1 MRASGKRKVS
11 VAGSWNRW
19 ENRSVSWK
27 FTDGKERRFST
38 NLVNYA
44 NEEKK
49 DWSYADRRKFLRSL
63 RSFACLL
70 LFLYRYT
77 YIYIYVYIYICLC
90 IYMRILFGSRSVFGK
105 RAISHRHMH
114 ATMYRLAM
122 LEPSDVGTS
131 RLSKF
136 FFTHTY
142 TIFAHVLL
150 RIYIFIYI
158 YIIIYLYMYMY
169 IVLRLRHTIMPVLSN
184 PFYVYHTYT
193 LTILFEE
200 K

>member
-77 YIYIYVYIYICLC
+77 YIYIYVYIYMPVY
-90 IYMRILFGSRSVFGK
+90 IYAHFIRFPKRFWKTRDLAPTHARDDVSTRDVRTERRRNEPLIEILFYAHLHNFCT
-105 RAISHRHMH
+105 RAS
-114 ATMYRLAM
+114 
-122 LEPSDVGTS
+122 
-131 RLSKF
+131 
-136 FFTHTY
+136 TY
-142 TIFAHVLL
+142 L
-150 RIYIFIYI
+150 YIYI
-158 YIIIYLYMYMY
+158 YIYNHIFI
-169 IVLRLRHTIMPVLSN
+169 
-184 PFYVYHTYT
+184 YVYVYRPSSATHHHACS
-193 LTILFEE
+193 L
-200 K
+200 